1 MGSYQAIAGVSLVV
15 IGKSLGHKSP
25 QSTAIYA
32 RLSND
37 PVRASMESALDFY
50 RKEKEKDINNSINYE
65 TINFSGVSNGND
77 E

>member
-1 MGSYQAIAGVSLVV
+1 
-15 IGKSLGHKSP
+15 
-25 QSTAIYA
+25 
-32 RLSND
+32 
-37 PVRASMESALDFY
+37 MESALDFY